1 MQKSGHW
8 EGKNLMLGLTFCHA
22 QGVLSPELTSL
33 THDADILVPEQVN
46 MQKLSKESDV
56 KVKHQ
61 EDLKS
66 HKKVMRKVRST
77 LSADI

>member
-1 MQKSGHW
+1 
-8 EGKNLMLGLTFCHA
+8 MLGLTFCHA

-56 KVKHQ
+56 KTKNQ
-61 EDLKS
+61 DLKS
-66 HKKVMRKVRST
+66 HKKVTRKVRST
-77 LSADI
+77 LSVDI